1 MRDTFNKLLNK
12 SKKINSTVY
21 YPKVVKF
28 KKIKDVYNLT
38 DKDIESSI
46 KLQLETF
53 NSDNLHHNYYVTS
66 KGLLILRIIEEKIE
80 SHSNIVPIHNICLQS
95 ISDEFKKENYYN
107 AFFLF
112 EKNIVILFN
121 GDEIVK
127 YQSVKDVNAVIG
139 EVKRQIYGMGN
150 NSIINFYSDIKSINI
165 DTTIVDFED
174 KKYMENMKSEIIKI
188 KGSSPLKITSK
199 KENHSIPDSKIPHV
213 QIKSSGNFIYS
224 LITTRLLIGLR
235 GYTYFQN
242 EKINTLIE
250 MKTEILKTD
259 INTVQ
264 NKAIH
269 LEKVITEH
277 DKNLTE
283 SSKKQM
289 DRLQDFADVI
299 SNNSRLSE
307 EILIEVKT
315 KKINREGEETKGQM
329 SPEIT
334 TLIKN
339 VGIDIRELRNQML
352 ENSSSQNVVSPD
364 NKDNKDGLKEIKV
377 PVKTEREIVK
387 EYINSLNIEVV
398 MKNRKDYVVIKIPA
412 LNIQPR
418 LVRGSY
424 VTLPKLLVK

>member
-1 MRDTFNKLLNK
+1 M
-12 SKKINSTVY
+12 V
-21 YPKVVKF
+21 
-28 KKIKDVYNLT
+28 
-38 DKDIESSI
+38 
-46 KLQLETF
+46 
-53 NSDNLHHNYYVTS
+53 
-66 KGLLILRIIEEKIE
+66 
-80 SHSNIVPIHNICLQS
+80 
-95 ISDEFKKENYYN
+95 
-107 AFFLF
+107 FL
-112 EKNIVILFN
+112 
-121 GDEIVK
+121 
-127 YQSVKDVNAVIG
+127 
-139 EVKRQIYGMGN
+139 
-150 NSIINFYSDIKSINI
+150 
-165 DTTIVDFED
+165 
-174 KKYMENMKSEIIKI
+174 
-188 KGSSPLKITSK
+188 PL
-199 KENHSIPDSKIPHV
+199 P
-213 QIKSSGNFIYS
+213 
-224 LITTRLLIGLR
+224 
-235 GYTYFQN
+235 
-242 EKINTLIE
+242 
-250 MKTEILKTD
+250 
-259 INTVQ
+259 Q